1 VTEAGL
7 DFVSVKE
14 VKDER
19 DDDTDPVGLAVPELV
34 RVTLGFVALTVGLII
49 GVRVCFD
56 ATVELG
62 DALDDLEDWKVLV

>member
-1 VTEAGL
+1 MTEAGL

>member
-1 VTEAGL
+1 MTEAGL

-14 VKDER
+14 ANDDR

-62 DALDDLEDWKVLV
+62 DALDDLEDCKVLV